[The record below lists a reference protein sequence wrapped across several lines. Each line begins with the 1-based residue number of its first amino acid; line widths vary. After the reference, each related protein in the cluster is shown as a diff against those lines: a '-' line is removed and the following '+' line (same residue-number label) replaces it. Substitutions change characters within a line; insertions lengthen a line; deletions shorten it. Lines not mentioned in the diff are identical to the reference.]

1 MKPFIGIL
9 IATFVINILI
19 VLLNIGNSYFFESLI
34 DSIIHN
40 RSILYLVLALLLVM
54 LVSGAIQ
61 IVYGRLIFRFST
73 GFTQKLKNT
82 MYEVISM
89 SKLKDI
95 YRHGAGELISRFNN
109 EVGGVSAFM
118 SNNLPQALF
127 QPLMFLAASVYMI
140 IIDWRIYILCY
151 AVMPLFLFG
160 INVLSKKSAQY
171 TQQYY
176 DNLSDA
182 NSMILDSIQNIE
194 TIKSFTML
202 DYFTHNFDR
211 RFENITKLVFRS
223 EKLDSCQ
230 LPLYFFIRE
239 YPKIVCL
246 IVGGVFTI
254 NNQMTLSQLLVYIQ
268 LLGYVNQPILTLSG
282 IFGSIRQMLVQL
294 RTVNRLLNLPQEC
307 ADKVAEDAIKDRFFY
322 SIFTRWI

>member
-1 MKPFIGIL
+1 M
-9 IATFVINILI
+9 
-19 VLLNIGNSYFFESLI
+19 
-34 DSIIHN
+34 
-40 RSILYLVLALLLVM
+40 
-54 LVSGAIQ
+54 
-61 IVYGRLIFRFST
+61 
-73 GFTQKLKNT
+73 
-82 MYEVISM
+82 
-89 SKLKDI
+89 
-95 YRHGAGELISRFNN
+95 ISRFNN